1 MLYVPVPGDSPSGT
15 YFHGL
20 AALSVQGG
28 CTLSFAWNQIFGL
41 NSANTTNDV
50 PHSAPSVANGVVYE
64 TDGPGNTV
72 YAFNAASGA
81 PLWNSGSTVT
91 SAVYGQPVID
101 HHLFVGAFQGTVY
114 AFSPGGTA
122 AVRKVLIKHH

>member
-1 MLYVPVPGDSPSGT
+1 LT
-15 YFHGL
+15 
-20 AALSVQGG
+20 
-28 CTLSFAWNQIFGL
+28 FAWNQVFGI
-41 NSANTTNDV
+41 NSAGTTADV

-64 TDGPGNTV
+64 TDGPNKTV

-114 AFSPGGTA
+114 AFSPGGA
-122 AVRKVLIKHH
+122 AVRRPLIRHH